1 MTYAVVTFPRPR
13 TLKLLEL
20 TDNRD
25 GAEWTHTFA
34 PRPGA
39 IVRLGNPPAVLV
51 VSGSIRIADLVG
63 EARFWAAVESA
74 VQAHRRQLEQQP
86 DLDKPHRKRRP
97 WH

>member
-20 TDNRD
+20 TDNRYS
-25 GAEWTHTFA
+25 AEWTHTFA
-34 PRPGA
+34 PRPA
-39 IVRLGNPPAVLV
+39 AVVRLGERPAVLI
-51 VSGSIRIADLVG
+51 VSGGIKIADLIG
-63 EARFWAAVESA
+63 DAKFWAAVNSA
-74 VQAHRRQLEQQP
+74 IQAHRRQQEQQP